1 MHLKPHIQKIYVVD
15 DNEYTT
21 RVVGLTLE
29 RAGYQV
35 VTALSG
41 EEALTEINANGLPDL
56 AIVDYHMPGINGLE
70 FCQKIHAFSDTPVI
84 MLTAVHDEEIVQ
96 KCLETHCEDFVRKPF
111 SPEVLLAR
119 VRRILTRFESYGTVG
134 TLNTWVDG
142 RLSVNFPQQMIEIDG
157 APVALTPT
165 ETKLL
170 YVLMRQAGKP
180 VQTDYILRRIWPQ
193 EDVFED
199 RLHVHVHR
207 LRQKIGDTAAPTYI
221 VSQRGRG
228 YVFRTH

>member
-1 MHLKPHIQKIYVVD
+1 MKPHTQKICVVD

-29 RAGYQV
+29 RAEYQV
-35 VTALSG
+35 VTALSA
-41 EEALTEINANGLPDL
+41 EDALAEINASGLPDL
-56 AIVDYHMPGINGLE
+56 AIVDYHMPGMNGLE
-70 FCQKIHAFSDTPVI
+70 FCRKIHAFSDTPVI
-84 MLTAVHDEEIVQ
+84 MLTAVQDEETVQ

-119 VRRILTRFESYGTVG
+119 VRRILARFENLGAVSASTI
-134 TLNTWVDG
+134 WADG
-142 RLSVNFPQQMIEIDG
+142 RLSVNFPRQMIEIDG

-180 VQTDYILRRIWPQ
+180 VQTDYILRRIWPE

-207 LRQKIGDTAAPTYI
+207 LRQKIGDTAASTYI
-221 VSQRGRG
+221 VSQRGQG